1 MLSEQSFK
9 EFSFISYF
17 LFSHHSCNR
26 CAIPD
31 NDVNEYKIGLNIEY
45 REEKKEDD
53 ENDMEVLDEDFDR
66 TNEFEDEN
74 RPNNT
79 K

>member
-1 MLSEQSFK
+1 M
-9 EFSFISYF
+9 
-17 LFSHHSCNR
+17 
-26 CAIPD
+26 
-31 NDVNEYKIGLNIEY
+31 NEYKIGLNIEY